1 MDIGLLNEFYRE
13 RNLIYAITENCCKTN
28 KIFLGIIIV
37 IMINRNNI
45 IDTEKFYQEMGK
57 LIYNFDK
64 IVETVKYDSR
74 ELLVFY
80 ILIKKIISN
89 ATSANILICENQ
101 INEAKIILR
110 SAIETVIL
118 ITYLSRFPNKINDYL
133 DEAQILKIKN
143 NFIVFKSLK
152 DGEPIYIEGNT
163 CSKKEL
169 LVENKKCFDTI
180 QDSAKFKILN
190 ATKLKEF
197 IITEENFNKI
207 DKFFKNFKPEF
218 MRYEQM
224 YKELDNTGFRLNDVF
239 EYSLRDI
246 VFGFYNDSSQVTH
259 GCFLDWNHKPKFNQK
274 EAEYMFHFFT
284 KVTLFLKV
292 LLKGIVNFNT
302 TNSMQYLLEMKQA
315 TENLEKLIY
324 GTKLKH

>member
-1 MDIGLLNEFYRE
+1 M
-13 RNLIYAITENCCKTN
+13 ITKNCNKTN

-118 ITYLSRFPNKINDYL
+118 ITYLSHFPNKINDYL

-143 NFIVFKSLK
+143 NFIIFKSLN
-152 DGEPIYIEGNT
+152 DGEPIDIEGNT
-163 CSKKEL
+163 CSKK
-169 LVENKKCFDTI
+169 N
-180 QDSAKFKILN
+180 
-190 ATKLKEF
+190 
-197 IITEENFNKI
+197 
-207 DKFFKNFKPEF
+207 
-218 MRYEQM
+218 Y
-224 YKELDNTGFRLNDVF
+224 
-239 EYSLRDI
+239 
-246 VFGFYNDSSQVTH
+246 
-259 GCFLDWNHKPKFNQK
+259 
-274 EAEYMFHFFT
+274 
-284 KVTLFLKV
+284 
-292 LLKGIVNFNT
+292 
-302 TNSMQYLLEMKQA
+302 
-315 TENLEKLIY
+315 
-324 GTKLKH
+324 

>member
-1 MDIGLLNEFYRE
+1 M
-13 RNLIYAITENCCKTN
+13 LI
-28 KIFLGIIIV
+28 
-37 IMINRNNI
+37 
-45 IDTEKFYQEMGK
+45 
-57 LIYNFDK
+57 
-64 IVETVKYDSR
+64 
-74 ELLVFY
+74 
-80 ILIKKIISN
+80 
-89 ATSANILICENQ
+89 
-101 INEAKIILR
+101 
-110 SAIETVIL
+110 
-118 ITYLSRFPNKINDYL
+118 
-133 DEAQILKIKN
+133 
-143 NFIVFKSLK
+143 FKSLN
-152 DGEPIYIEGNT
+152 DGEPIDIEGNT

-180 QDSAKFKILN
+180 PDSAKFKILN

-302 TNSMQYLLEMKQA
+302 TNSIQYLSGMKQA